1 MTNSGSLEQTFPGM
15 EGMVSDT
22 QVRNTKTALD
32 LLFDKVGD
40 EFRYIA
46 DEELAGIETDPKT
59 GQKRLI
65 AYDLVEG
72 HEVIVMWGLDQ
83 RGKTRSRGTFFVNQM
98 DYPDV
103 SVSAYEGVRLGKS
116 IKPDARHY
124 DIHGDSIPLTNI
136 FQAITEKV
144 GGLLSDPSLESTMP
158 TEKALGLLREI
169 KPNEVH
175 YIESSNF

>member
-1 MTNSGSLEQTFPGM
+1 MTNPGSLEQTFPGM

-22 QVRNTKTALD
+22 QKSNTRRELD

-40 EFRYIA
+40 EFRVIA
-46 DEELAGIETDPKT
+46 DEKLAGIDADSET
-59 GQKRLI
+59 GRKRLI

-103 SVSAYEGVRLGKS
+103 SVSAYEGVRLGKR
-116 IKPDARHY
+116 IKPDARQY
-124 DIHGDSIPLTNI
+124 DIHGDSVPLTNI
-136 FQAITEKV
+136 FQTITETV
-144 GGLLSDPSLESTMP
+144 GGLLSDPASESTMP
-158 TEKALGLLREI
+158 TEKALGLLKEI